1 MRILLIRHGLTAMG
15 EQKRYQGSLD
25 LPLSENGRKALQ
37 PAAFTPELLAVSPM
51 IRARETA
58 AILFPF
64 AVRMEVIPD
73 LREMDFGLFE
83 GRGWWEMENDA
94 AYRAWIDSGC
104 LSRCPEGE
112 DRSSFAERVC
122 RAFSGLV
129 QDALASGVDTLAVVA
144 HGGTQMAA
152 KESAGLFPAL
162 CRMRSPPG
170 WIRLP
175 WLPTAEPRW
184 RCWTVGEAR
193 RRNTGNG
200 RRSAETA
207 GCWILPAGV
216 NHSPSWEE

>member
-104 LSRCPEGE
+104 LSPCPGGE

-122 RAFSGLV
+122 KAFSGLV

-144 HGGTQMAA
+144 HGGTQMAVLERWGSPK
-152 KESAGLFPAL
+152 KEYWQWQTECGD
-162 CRMRSPPG
+162 G
-170 WIRLP
+170 WVLD
-175 WLPTAEPRW
+175 TARW
-184 RCWTVGEAR
+184 SESLTVM
-193 RRNTGNG
+193 G
-200 RRSAETA
+200 RISEK
-207 GCWILPAGV
+207 L
-216 NHSPSWEE
+216 

>member
-83 GRGWWEMENDA
+83 GRGWWEMENNA

-104 LSRCPEGE
+104 LSPCPGGE

-122 RAFSGLV
+122 RAF
-129 QDALASGVDTLAVVA
+129 
-144 HGGTQMAA
+144 
-152 KESAGLFPAL
+152 PAL
-162 CRMRSPPG
+162 CRMLSPP
-170 WIRLP
+170 
-175 WLPTAEPRW
+175 
-184 RCWTVGEAR
+184 
-193 RRNTGNG
+193 
-200 RRSAETA
+200 RS
-207 GCWILPAGV
+207 
-216 NHSPSWEE
+216 

>member
-104 LSRCPEGE
+104 LSPCPGGRIE
-112 DRSSFAERVC
+112 A
-122 RAFSGLV
+122 
-129 QDALASGVDTLAVVA
+129 ALP
-144 HGGTQMAA
+144 
-152 KESAGLFPAL
+152 KESARLFPVL
-162 CRMRSPPG
+162 CRMLLLSGRIP
-170 WIRLP
+170 LL
-175 WLPTAEPRW
+175 WLPTAGHRW
-184 RCWTVGEAR
+184 QCWIVGEAR

-207 GCWILPAGV
+207 GCWTPTTGV
-216 NHSPSWEE
+216 NHSLLWEE